1 MRYIAY
7 TTKGLEQVAVQEIK
21 HLLGVSADETQTK
34 RVIFETK
41 IEPQQLSRLKT
52 VDDIGILI
60 GKIEA
65 ANLEEVVSLAEL
77 LNLDES
83 IVLLKQIREIR
94 NQFSITST
102 LAGVQDYKSR
112 ELVQKLSRVFAQ
124 KTGWQF
130 SEAER
135 SSFDIRV
142 FIDRKTIYFSVRL
155 TEDSLH
161 NRRYKTTSKEGS
173 LKSTI
178 AAAM

>member
-112 ELVQKLSRVFAQ
+112 EL
-124 KTGWQF
+124 KTDF
-130 SEAER
+130 
-135 SSFDIRV
+135 
-142 FIDRKTIYFSVRL
+142 
-155 TEDSLH
+155 
-161 NRRYKTTSKEGS
+161 
-173 LKSTI
+173 
-178 AAAM
+178 